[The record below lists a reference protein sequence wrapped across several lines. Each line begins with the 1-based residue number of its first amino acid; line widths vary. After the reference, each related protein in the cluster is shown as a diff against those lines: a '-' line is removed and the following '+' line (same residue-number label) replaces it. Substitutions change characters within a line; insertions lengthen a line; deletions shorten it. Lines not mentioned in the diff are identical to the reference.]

1 MGLQHSFWLLGL
13 AAVFAMPLASSQ
25 CAGASQPQ
33 TVASATTTSKGL
45 TIQASN
51 HTSGITITG
60 VN

>member
-1 MGLQHSFWLLGL
+1 MKLQHSFWLIGL

-25 CAGASQPQ
+25 CAGASEPQ
-33 TVASATTTSKGL
+33 TVASATTTHGL
-45 TIQASN
+45 TIHASD